1 MSSSGWMWIYRHWTW
16 LGVPAM
22 VCSAITLGSL
32 IRGVI
37 AVARNAHLFR
47 VSLVEAQQVEFAEAG
62 TVVLSIEGPR
72 FTRRFARVGF
82 ELADSTGQK
91 VRSWPTLFRART
103 SGLSAVR
110 MEMRAFDIPMPGRYE
125 LRMTSLGPVKETDRQ
140 HAVVFTRPHF
150 GLSIVYIVGIVL
162 AAAILI
168 VSLVFFLLR
177 LAGVRPA
184 AG

>member
-1 MSSSGWMWIYRHWTW
+1 MSSSGWVGIYRYWIW

-22 VCSAITLGSL
+22 VGSAIALGSL

-37 AVARNAHLFR
+37 AFARNAHLLR
-47 VSLVEAQQVEFAEAG
+47 VPLAETQEVEFAEAG

-82 ELADSTGQK
+82 DLADSAGQK

-103 SGLSAVR
+103 SGLSTVR

-140 HAVVFTRPHF
+140 HAVVFMRPH
-150 GLSIVYIVGIVL
+150 LWASLAYVVGIVL
-162 AAAILI
+162 ASALLI

-177 LAGVRPA
+177 ISGAGPA
-184 AG
+184 VG